1 MLQDLYRIPVLQVC
15 FESLLASNLIT
26 ARFLFTAQILNS

>member
-1 MLQDLYRIPVLQVC
+1 MLQDLYRIPLREIC
-15 FESLLASNLIT
+15 FEGLLASNLIT